1 MFLGGQDGP
10 PSIGGR
16 FDLRD
21 TAESP
26 PPDHDSDDRTE
37 SQAARGFP
45 VA

>member
-21 TAESP
+21 DAGAAMYRISIPT
-26 PPDHDSDDRTE
+26 TE
-37 SQAARGFP
+37 LRQKLQRK
-45 VA
+45 